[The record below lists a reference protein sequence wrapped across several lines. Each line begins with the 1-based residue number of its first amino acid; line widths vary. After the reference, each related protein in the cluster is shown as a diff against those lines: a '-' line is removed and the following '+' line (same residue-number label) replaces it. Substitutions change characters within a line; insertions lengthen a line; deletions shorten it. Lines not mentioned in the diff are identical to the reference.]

1 MLLQRRVCLQVL
13 GLLRA
18 KFLPWW
24 LGQFC
29 AIKIGLKTAY
39 AKKQNL
45 LFLSHVDIFGL
56 LQCSGFLVSKG
67 RNGNKKSK
75 EWDLGMNG

>member
-1 MLLQRRVCLQVL
+1 MFLQRRVCLQVL

-18 KFLPWW
+18 KFLPLW

-29 AIKIGLKTAY
+29 AINTGLKTAC

-56 LQCSGFLVSKG
+56 LQCSRPLTAKG
-67 RNGNKKSK
+67 QTGNKKVK
-75 EWDLGMNG
+75 DGIGE